1 MTTSEVIA
9 KKNNGDSIVKMSD
22 RLSDRKRDLRK
33 VKPIDDLMGIEP
45 NKVSSKEPEFIHVD
59 PKEVYIDGTYQR
71 DVTRQGM
78 KLILNIIENFSWSKF
93 KPPVLTRDNKGR
105 LIAID
110 GQHTLIGAASHPEI
124 KRIPAIFIPLGTVED
139 QASSFVS
146 HNTAKVNVPVMDL
159 FFAQLA
165 QKDPTTMDIY
175 NILVKNGIELLRF
188 MAGATSG
195 SYEPNTT
202 MAIGS
207 LRQIYKK
214 HGKAK
219 LDNILSICSECSFT
233 PIRAMHLVALA
244 ELLYGRKEERGEIN
258 QDLLIDTIKSL
269 NDTTSRMRAASIAST
284 TQVSQ
289 AIGLAIFWRNQYY
302 RLYAQ

>member
-1 MTTSEVIA
+1 MAINETLT
-9 KKNNGDSIVKMSD
+9 KKTHSDQVKPSQL
-22 RLSDRKRDLRK
+22 LSDRKRDIRK
-33 VKPIDDLMGIEP
+33 VKPIDDMMGIQP
-45 NKVSSKEPEFIHVD
+45 NKVSTSEPEFIHVD

-93 KPPVLTRDNKGR
+93 KPPVLTRDDKDR

-124 KRIPAIFIPLGTVED
+124 KRIPAIFIPLKSVED

-165 QKDPTTMDIY
+165 QKDQTTMDIY
-175 NILVKNGIELLRF
+175 NVLVKNGIELLRF
-188 MAGATSG
+188 MSGATTG

-202 MAIGS
+202 MAIGA
-207 LRQIYKK
+207 LKEIYRK

-219 LDNILSICSECSFT
+219 LDNILAMCAECGFT
-233 PIRAMHLVALA
+233 PIRRDHLIALK
-244 ELLYGRKEERGEIN
+244 ELLYGRKEERGEID
-258 QDLLIDTIKSL
+258 QDLLIETIKSL